1 MRPMLIHNNI
11 IKKYLGEEYKI
22 SNLYIDKSYENNIFQ
37 INFFVHFFFFMLVAI
52 GILILIEKYKFK
64 KKIIN

>member
-11 IKKYLGEEYKI
+11 IKKYLGEEYNVT
-22 SNLYIDKSYENNIFQ
+22 NLYIDKSVSNDKFQ
-37 INFFVHFFFFMLVAI
+37 INFFVHFFLFMLIAI

-64 KKIIN
+64 KKKNK